1 MRSRLRFRSQSGG
14 AHWSEPWSFSGAD
27 ERALRDCLDQL
38 GDFLT
43 AAPAEHH
50 ELREGPGW
58 DEEDRSTAAMV
69 LYAVE
74 PEALGRHWSAPF
86 RADAAWTAEGA
97 IKLAEILPE
106 RLHDLRADIL
116 KHCA

>member
-1 MRSRLRFRSQSGG
+1 MRSRFRFRSQSIG

-27 ERALRDCLDQL
+27 ERALRDCLDQV

-50 ELREGPGW
+50 ELSEGPRR
-58 DEEDRSTAAMV
+58 DRRDGSLAMV

-74 PEALGRHWSAPF
+74 AEALRRHWSDPF

-106 RLHDLRADIL
+106 RLDDLRRDIL
-116 KHCA
+116 KHFA